1 MLRGGWALSPSQWD
15 SRGWNQRQ
23 LFLWVSVPSI
33 LELREHLCGLGRGF
47 MGMMVLICVPHG
59 GWQEA

>member
-1 MLRGGWALSPSQWD
+1 MSLSQWD

-23 LFLWVSVPSI
+23 LFPWVSVPSI
-33 LELREHLCGLGRGF
+33 LGLREHLCELGRGF